1 MSQYRHEFGVIPFHL
16 DRAIG
21 CWEAL
26 DVNPVPWRVNARAG
40 SDSIHS
46 GRRPLPS
53 PSPLYSRT
61 PSPPPTDGPPGT
73 PAQQDSTQDCTEAA
87 LSSAVP
93 RSAHHLAPVPLRSI
107 PHQRLDVR
115 VMLEAIDCLRYSH
128 SSSTRSNSTTASP
141 SECPTTNTMSIGTPT
156 ALADAPSLHDGTLRT
171 VPRHLIGKAK
181 NRLRTHPR
189 SGKGSKAPFFH
200 TLCAQRL
207 PSREMHEAPS
217 ANIPTS

>member
-1 MSQYRHEFGVIPFHL
+1 ML
-16 DRAIG
+16 
-21 CWEAL
+21 
-26 DVNPVPWRVNARAG
+26 RVNARAQ
-40 SDSIHS
+40 DQIPIHS

-93 RSAHHLAPVPLRSI
+93 RSAPPRSGDHALHPTPAPRC
-107 PHQRLDVR
+107 R

-128 SSSTRSNSTTASP
+128 RLHRLDPTPQQPPPPNVYHHKHVCPSVHQLHSLTHLHSTT
-141 SECPTTNTMSIGTPT
+141 TPYPPNRPPQT
-156 ALADAPSLHDGTLRT
+156 HS
-171 VPRHLIGKAK
+171 HLIGKAK

-189 SGKGSKAPFFH
+189 SGKGSTQAPFFH
-200 TLCAQRL
+200 TLCA
-207 PSREMHEAPS
+207 STS
-217 ANIPTS
+217 AFS